1 MHRNVALAGGAVL
14 ALLAS
19 GKRSM
24 GGRAAL
30 PRAHVGAVTR
40 AGHVDQFFVAWPPQ
54 SQAQTMTARVRYA
67 CSKQILLT
75 AISNVEGIWP
85 KPDECKQP

>member
-1 MHRNVALAGGAVL
+1 
-14 ALLAS
+14 
-19 GKRSM
+19 
-24 GGRAAL
+24 
-30 PRAHVGAVTR
+30 
-40 AGHVDQFFVAWPPQ
+40 
-54 SQAQTMTARVRYA
+54 MTARVRYA